1 MSTTHN
7 PITGFAQVN
16 GTRLYYEIAGE
27 GYPLVLMHGGIMDNT
42 MWDDQ
47 FETFAQHYRVIRF
60 DLRGFG
66 QSDLP
71 AGPEPI
77 SMRGDLRALLEFL
90 SIDKAN
96 VLGISMAGS
105 IAIDFTLDYPDMVNA
120 LILVAPGVN
129 GYDSDAAQSEDEK
142 AMFGEIEAAF
152 ESNDLEHAVELE
164 TRAWVDGPHRMPEQV
179 DPQVRKRAYNM
190 NLQNNRRALGIE
202 WPASQNLMPPA
213 IERLAEIRVPTLLI
227 IGDGDVH
234 EQVTIID
241 ILATKIPGTQKA
253 VMHGVA
259 HVPNMERPAEFNQLV
274 LDFLK
279 MV

>member
-16 GTRLYYEIAGE
+16 GTRLYYEVAGE
-27 GYPLVLMHGGIMDNT
+27 GYPLVFMHGGIMDNT

-47 FETFAQHYRVIRF
+47 FDAFAQYYRVIRF

-71 AGPEPI
+71 IGPEPI
-77 SMRGDLRALLEFL
+77 SMRGDLRALLAFL
-90 SIDKAN
+90 GIDKAN

-105 IAIDFTLDYPDMVNA
+105 IAIDFTLDYPAMVNA
-120 LILVAPGVN
+120 LILVAPGIN
-129 GYDSDAAQSEDEK
+129 GYDFASAQSEDEK
-142 AMFGEIEAAF
+142 AMFQKIEAAF
-152 ESNDLEHAVELE
+152 ESDDLERAIELE
-164 TRAWVDGPHRMPEQV
+164 TRAWVDGPHRTPEQV

-190 NLQNNRRALGIE
+190 NLQNNRRAAGIE
-202 WPASQNLMPPA
+202 WPATQKLEPPA

-227 IGDGDVH
+227 IGDGDVR
-234 EQVTIID
+234 EQVTLID
-241 ILATKIPGTQKA
+241 ILATKIPGAQKA
-253 VMHGVA
+253 VMRGVA

-274 LDFLK
+274 FDFLK
-279 MV
+279 AV